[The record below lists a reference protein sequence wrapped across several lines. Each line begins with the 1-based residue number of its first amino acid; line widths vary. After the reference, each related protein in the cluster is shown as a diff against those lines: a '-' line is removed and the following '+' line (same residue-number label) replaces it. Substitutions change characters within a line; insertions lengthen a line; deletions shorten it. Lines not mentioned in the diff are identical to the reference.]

1 MPAGDVAQV
10 RRSPSPEE
18 YLSTGSEH
26 DAAAA
31 GFIASVPSQPQGQAI
46 AHNQLHEETVRRGC
60 QAASHSEVACPLR
73 PMIEINH
80 GKKQLLLPAQRIKR
94 GDWAYPAVVLYI
106 VS

>member
-31 GFIASVPSQPQGQAI
+31 GFIASVPSRPQGQAI
-46 AHNQLHEETVRRGC
+46 AHNQLHDESVRRGC
-60 QAASHSEVACPLR
+60 QAASHSEVACPSRLV
-73 PMIEINH
+73 IDLNH
-80 GKKQLLLPAQRIKR
+80 GKKQLLLPA
-94 GDWAYPAVVLYI
+94 
-106 VS
+106 